1 MRISREDLIALI
13 REEKQ
18 KSTKK
23 YDDAEELTGDQD
35 KLPDNLQKAIIDK
48 EKKKNE
54 SALRRR
60 LRRIVVEECP
70 GGMTG
75 EPEMASAD
83 SQMSPAPAPDLDS
96 AMPCPIKTA
105 SKMKEA
111 GATEAELMDF
121 VNTLIDEFRA
131 GGTTVPEEPA
141 QIAHADGPEGDGVG
155 DLLSI
160 LGL

>member
-13 REEKQ
+13 REEKL

-35 KLPDNLQKAIIDK
+35 KLPDSLQKAIIDK

-60 LRRIVVEECP
+60 LRLIVTEECS

-83 SQMSPAPAPDLDS
+83 SQMSLAPAPDLDS

>member
-23 YDDAEELTGDQD
+23 YDDADELTGDQD

-48 EKKKNE
+48 KKNE
-54 SALRRR
+54 SALRSR
-60 LRRIVVEECP
+60 LRNIIIEECP

-83 SQMSPAPAPDLDS
+83 SQMSLAPAPDLAS
-96 AMPCPIKTA
+96 EMPCPIKTA

-121 VNTLIDEFRA
+121 VNTLIDEFRKNLHRSL
-131 GGTTVPEEPA
+131 
-141 QIAHADGPEGDGVG
+141 ILMGPKAMV
-155 DLLSI
+155 
-160 LGL
+160 LGICLAS

>member
-1 MRISREDLIALI
+1 MRISRKDLIALI

-48 EKKKNE
+48 KKNE
-54 SALRRR
+54 SALRSR

-83 SQMSPAPAPDLDS
+83 SQMSLAPAPDLDS

-141 QIAHADGPEGDGVG
+141 QIAHTDGPEGDGVG

>member
-83 SQMSPAPAPDLDS
+83 SQMSLAPAPDLDS

-141 QIAHADGPEGDGVG
+141 QIAPPDGPEGDGVG

>member
-1 MRISREDLIALI
+1 MRISRKDLIALI

-48 EKKKNE
+48 KKNE
-54 SALRRR
+54 SALRSR

-83 SQMSPAPAPDLDS
+83 SQMSLAPAPDLAS
-96 AMPCPIKTA
+96 EMPCPIKTA

-141 QIAHADGPEGDGVG
+141 QISHPDGPEGDGVG